1 MYKKI
6 NFKVPKNS
14 QNTGFITLEV
24 IISIIIALAFVAV
37 SLQTLVYAKY
47 MQVAAS
53 EKKRADELI
62 QEDIEQ
68 LNSIANG
75 NILDSR
81 LASILTDNN
90 TNICSATNYNS
101 GYAQGLWY
109 AFTNQ
114 DYNGDSIYSSPIIDW
129 IDRDEDGEV
138 DIGEFDI
145 DIDPMND
152 GNTINTNPN
161 YEANPTKRL
170 LSKVN
175 ADGSITS
182 EGTTLTLN
190 RTHISNNSGSSDPPH
205 KTIKIYYRVT
215 NSNNELVADR
225 YVEVIPDVALEC
237 P

>member
-109 AFTNQ
+109 AITNQ
-114 DYNGDSIYSSPIIDW
+114 DFDGDSLYSSPLIDTG
-129 IDRDEDGEV
+129 ISPDTM
-138 DIGEFDI
+138 DIN
-145 DIDPMND
+145 DP
-152 GNTINTNPN
+152 INTNPN

-190 RTHISNNSGSSDPPH
+190 RTHISNNSSSSDPPH

>member
-6 NFKVPKNS
+6 NFKLPQDS

-24 IISIIIALAFVAV
+24 LVSIIIALAFVAV

-68 LNSIANG
+68 LNSIANA

-81 LASILTDNN
+81 LASILTDND
-90 TNICSATNYNS
+90 TNICSAANYSS
-101 GYAQGLWY
+101 GYGQALWY
-109 AFTNQ
+109 TFTNQ
-114 DYNGDSIYSSPIIDW
+114 DFDGDSIYSSPIIDTD
-129 IDRDEDGEV
+129 IPLDTI
-138 DIGEFDI
+138 DIGD
-145 DIDPMND
+145 
-152 GNTINTNPN
+152 TINTNPN
-161 YEANPTKRL
+161 YAANPTKQL
-170 LSKVN
+170 LSTVN

-190 RTHISNNSGSSDPPH
+190 RTHISNNGTSSAPPH
-205 KTIKIYYRVT
+205 KTLKIYYRVT
-215 NSNNELVADR
+215 NSNNELVTDR